1 MDKIYEEKRKA
12 IKEYV
17 HRNQSQKDTTDF
29 YKDQF
34 EKLKKE
40 QKYYLILL
48 EKLENYTKEMKD
60 KENSLENNVVYDMV
74 ITLKKDVEDTLS
86 RV

>member
-40 QKYYLILL
+40 QKYHNWYL
-48 EKLENYTKEMKD
+48 
-60 KENSLENNVVYDMV
+60 
-74 ITLKKDVEDTLS
+74 
-86 RV
+86 